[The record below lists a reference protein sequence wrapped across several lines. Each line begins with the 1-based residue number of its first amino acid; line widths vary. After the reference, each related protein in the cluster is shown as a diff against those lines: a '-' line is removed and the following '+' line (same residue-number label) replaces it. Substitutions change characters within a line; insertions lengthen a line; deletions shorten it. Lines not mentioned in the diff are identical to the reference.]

1 VGNLEAQRDFSDVR
15 DIVRAYHLILER
27 GTPGEVYNICSG
39 QPRSMRQLLEIM
51 LSASRVQ
58 IRVEHD
64 PGRLRPVDT
73 PISYG
78 DPSRLRAATGWQPQI
93 PFEQTVRDV
102 LEDWR
107 KRIRQ
112 DKEGRN

>member
-1 VGNLEAQRDFSDVR
+1 
-15 DIVRAYHLILER
+15 
-27 GTPGEVYNICSG
+27 
-39 QPRSMRQLLEIM
+39 M
-51 LSASRVQ
+51 
-58 IRVEHD
+58 
-64 PGRLRPVDT
+64 RPVDT

-107 KRIRQ
+107 GRVKR
-112 DKEGRN
+112 ET